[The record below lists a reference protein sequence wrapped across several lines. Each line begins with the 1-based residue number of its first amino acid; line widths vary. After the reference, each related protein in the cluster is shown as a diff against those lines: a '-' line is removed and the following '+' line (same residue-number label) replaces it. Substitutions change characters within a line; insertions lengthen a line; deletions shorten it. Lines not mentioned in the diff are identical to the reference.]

1 MVAFLMQA
9 SVCMRPLTQA
19 LHSGGTVAVGFPQ
32 SGGAVVPIPPHTVK
46 HGDAGAQMQPAT
58 TRLMNFF
65 CASGFDVAQH
75 FPQVLSEVDGV
86 GHVVQSDASA
96 QGSPPAPVEV
106 VPVAVVFD
114 PVVAVVFEPLV
125 AFEPVVAPPL
135 PAPPL
140 PPVSPELLVVSLL
153 PQAVAAIID
162 RTIAPNA
169 QDFMLMPPAAS

>member
-1 MVAFLMQA
+1 M
-9 SVCMRPLTQA
+9 
-19 LHSGGTVAVGFPQ
+19 
-32 SGGAVVPIPPHTVK
+32 
-46 HGDAGAQMQPAT
+46 
-58 TRLMNFF
+58 
-65 CASGFDVAQH
+65 
-75 FPQVLSEVDGV
+75 
-86 GHVVQSDASA
+86 QSDASA